1 MHSPTRELAG
11 EFQNFAIHSKP
22 SELEE
27 VHPVRDYPG
36 CLKGDKRL
44 CLGRIIDGPKMNLKA
59 ATPSPGNESWGIEP
73 NGTKVAGDLNGIK
86 VLGDRRKTKSK
97 QKVA

>member
-27 VHPVRDYPG
+27 VHSIRDDSS
-36 CLKGDKRL
+36 CTEGDKRL
-44 CLGRIIDGPKMNLKA
+44 SLRGIIDGPKMNLKA

-86 VLGDRRKTKSK
+86 VLGDRCKTKSK

>member
-1 MHSPTRELAG
+1 
-11 EFQNFAIHSKP
+11 
-22 SELEE
+22 
-27 VHPVRDYPG
+27 
-36 CLKGDKRL
+36 
-44 CLGRIIDGPKMNLKA
+44 MNLKA